1 MEVRIYQGRSAIIV
15 YRVSSDVAPGST
27 FTFTLK
33 RSRGGDVLLQTS
45 NVNHDFDANTG
56 EIELFDSDTV
66 NLPLGTLLGELQ
78 ADEGANETY
87 VVVEPQNI
95 LVLDPLRDG

>member
-1 MEVRIYQGRSAIIV
+1 MNIRIYQGRSAIIV
-15 YRVSSDVAPGST
+15 YRVSSAVSPGAT

-33 RSRGGDVLLQTS
+33 KSRSGETLLETN

-66 NLPLGTLLGELQ
+66 NLPLGSLFAELQ
-78 ADEGANETY
+78 ADAGANETY
-87 VVVEPQNI
+87 VIVEPQNI